1 MLKAPRV
8 VCAPAIKDP
17 AIRMA
22 VAAARVTVT
31 FRINLLL
38 VFQSDSTAPLRTHG
52 GKNSSELFLTVD
64 GPVRVA
70 AGLSFSQRLPAT
82 QCPGWRGDML
92 RPAVD
97 LSQ

>member
-31 FRINLLL
+31 FRINLLP
-38 VFQSDSTAPLRTHG
+38 VFQSDSTAPLRTRG

-70 AGLSFSQRLPAT
+70 AGLSFSGAV
-82 QCPGWRGDML
+82 L
-92 RPAVD
+92 RPNVPVGGVAC
-97 LSQ
+97 LALRLI